1 MQDNNNINGTG
12 LTHLDAGAMSEA
24 EVLKLGMA
32 LCEVLASYS
41 RINVAHKGVNPD
53 NIFVDKS
60 GEYTLGQPAA
70 DMGDVAFAA
79 PELMRGES
87 FDARADIYSLGMVL
101 AYLTGDGATGVACTA
116 SDELR
121 AIIRKAVA
129 PDPEKRFRDVFEMKN
144 ALMHLHASMY
154 FDGVSVSIADE
165 VPKQTDGVAAVRKDI
180 RETEKDIEKHR
191 IAEDNL
197 KRPVFTAPWE
207 DTMVVNMP
215 EGGEGDTA
223 VFTPTENGEFT
234 QEIYADTY
242 TYSEDSDTLSDTERR
257 NDVIESARAVT
268 EAQRVAYENRQKKR
282 SRQGSSDRS
291 KAVAIAII
299 VCVAVVLLLGC
310 AIAGAVLLA
319 RHLDTLGGGDEV
331 QIAQSL
337 TVISEPDKLTYFVGE
352 EINARGITLE
362 AAYADGSAETVTQDF
377 TLEPRT
383 AEKVGTQTITVT
395 YNGAEATF
403 DITVIQKQVS
413 ALYLEE
419 LPTRREFAIGE
430 EFDFSGMLIDVLF
443 VDGSHEMITEGYTF
457 EPLSSVEIGEQKV
470 VVSYGE
476 KSVSFVVNIV
486 ETVVDRI
493 EVLESPTKLDYYV
506 GEAFD
511 TAGLVIL
518 AEYPNGTTGEISSGF
533 TVSPEKFTET
543 GKQTVTV
550 TYGGKTMEF
559 EVSVSKANLTRV
571 AVRTMPA
578 KTSYTVGESLA
589 MKGFSMWA
597 YFDNGTSQIITN
609 SYTYTPKT
617 LTAEGT
623 QTVTVTYLGKSTT
636 FNVTVT
642 DPAPTLTGISVA
654 TMPKRTGYVVGDT
667 LNSTGLTINATY
679 SDGTVKS
686 ITSGFTCS
694 PTTFNKA
701 GSTAITV
708 TYSTLTTSF
717 NVTVSEPVSE
727 SGTCGTKAKWTLKN
741 GVLTISGTGEID
753 SYTENGAPWYKFGGQ
768 VKTITVESGITSV
781 GAFAF
786 ANTLVETVNIPDT
799 LRVIDKTAFY
809 NTPQLLL
816 INVDSDN
823 KSFSYKNASLL
834 SRDGTKLYA
843 IAFAR
848 YEHTYTVPE
857 GVTSIDAYKLFY
869 HSNIRTVNVNKDLY
883 SIDPTTFIGA
893 YRLEK
898 FNVDARNIAL
908 TAKDGVL
915 YTKNMNALVCYPY
928 AKSGNSFV
936 LPEGVTVI
944 REYAFAENTK
954 ISSLSIPSSLVRID
968 ANAFYSV
975 TALFNV
981 TYAGSEGEWSSI
993 TVGDGNNALLN
1004 ANVKFTG

>member
-1 MQDNNNINGTG
+1 MLDDNNMNNTG
-12 LTHLDAGAMSEA
+12 LTHLGGGVLSEA

-32 LCEVLASYS
+32 ICEVLASYS
-41 RINVAHKGVNPD
+41 RINAAHKGINPD

-79 PELMRGES
+79 PELMRGDA

-101 AYLTGDGATGVACTA
+101 AYLTGDGATGVESTA

-180 RETEKDIEKHR
+180 RETAKDIEKHR

-207 DTMVVNMP
+207 DTMVVNVP
-215 EGGEGDTA
+215 EGEAGDTA
-223 VFTPTENGEFT
+223 VFTPTEGGEFT
-234 QEIYADTY
+234 QEIYADAY
-242 TYSEDSDTLSDTERR
+242 TYSEGSDTLSDTERR

-282 SRQGSSDRS
+282 VRQGSNGRG
-291 KAVAIAII
+291 KAVAVAII
-299 VCVAVVLLLGC
+299 VGVAAVLLLGC
-310 AIAGAVLLA
+310 IIAGAFLLT
-319 RHLDTLGGGDEV
+319 RYLDTSGGGDEV
-331 QIAQSL
+331 QAAQSL
-337 TVISEPDKLTYFVGE
+337 TIVSEPDKLTYFVGE
-352 EINARGITLE
+352 EIDARGITLE

-377 TLEPRT
+377 NLEPRT
-383 AEKVGTQTITVT
+383 AEKVGTQTVTVT

-403 DITVIQKQVS
+403 EITVIQKQVS

-430 EFDFSGMLIDVLF
+430 EFDLSGMLIDVLY

-457 EPLSSVEIGEQKV
+457 EPASSVEIGEEKV

-493 EVLESPTKLDYYV
+493 EVLEEPTKLGYYV

-511 TAGLVIL
+511 TSGLVIL

-543 GKQTVTV
+543 GTQTVTV
-550 TYGGKTMEF
+550 TYGGKTLEF
-559 EVSVSKANLTRV
+559 EVEVARANITRV

-578 KTSYTVGESLA
+578 KTAYEVGETLA

-609 SYTYTPKT
+609 SYSYTPKT
-617 LTAEGT
+617 LTKEGT
-623 QTVTVTYLGKSTT
+623 QTVTVTYLGKSTS

-642 DPAPTLTGISVA
+642 NPAPTATKITVA
-654 TMPKRTGYVVGDT
+654 YMPTRTTYTVGDT
-667 LNSTGLTINATY
+667 LNTAGLSLTVHY
-679 SDGTVKS
+679 SDGTTKGV
-686 ITSGFTCS
+686 TNGFTCS
-694 PTTFNKA
+694 PTSLNKS
-701 GSTAITV
+701 GKISVTV
-708 TYSTLTTSF
+708 SYNGLTTSF
-717 NVTVSEPVSE
+717 NVTVNEPISAE
-727 SGTCGTKAKWTLKN
+727 GTCGTKAKWSLK
-741 GVLTISGTGEID
+741 GSVLTISGTGEIS
-753 SYTENGAPWYKFGGQ
+753 SYGEGGAPWNQYRTQ
-768 VKTITVESGITSV
+768 IKTVTVESGITSI
-781 GAFAF
+781 GAYAFAG
-786 ANTLVETVNIPDT
+786 TSVETLSIPDT
-799 LRVIDKTAFY
+799 VRKIDKTALY
-809 NTPQLLL
+809 NTPQLLA
-816 INVDSDN
+816 INLDAAN
-823 KSFSYKNASLL
+823 RSFAYKNASLT

-843 IAFAR
+843 VALAR
-848 YEHTYTVPE
+848 YESTYTVPD
-857 GVTSIDAYKLFY
+857 GVTAIEAYRLFY
-869 HSNIRTVNVNKDLY
+869 NSSIREIAVNKDLY

-893 YRLEK
+893 QRLEK
-898 FNVDARNIAL
+898 FTVDARNVAL

-928 AKSGNSFV
+928 AKAGGSFSV
-936 LPEGVTVI
+936 PEGVTVI
-944 REYAFAENTK
+944 REYAFAVNTN
-954 ISSLSIPSSLVRID
+954 LASITLPSTLVRID
-968 ANAFYSV
+968 ANAFSGA
-975 TALFNV
+975 TRLSSV
-981 TYAGSEGEWSSI
+981 TYAGSESDWSAVNI
-993 TVGDGNNALLN
+993 GTGNKVLTDA
-1004 ANVKFTG
+1004 AIKYAQ